1 MPATSR
7 LDMSSDASMPQR
19 TILFPAAPIAA
30 PRAKDEPKTGTSAR
44 RQWLVQLR
52 GPLGAR
58 RRTLEFPPTLAQVTL
73 GSAPS
78 CLCRVEDPGVS
89 RFHAALIRR
98 AHRGVYLVDLSGT
111 RETRLNGEAVADE
124 VLLMDG
130 DRIALGPG
138 VEFEF
143 LDGPRRG
150 TSRIR
155 RWAAKLLFARDREE
169 AGA

>member
-7 LDMSSDASMPQR
+7 IDMSSDASISQR
-19 TILFPAAPIAA
+19 TILFPAAPVAA
-30 PRAKDEPKTGTSAR
+30 SATKDEPKTGTSAR

-52 GPLGAR
+52 GPLGPR

-78 CLCRVEDPGVS
+78 CLCRVDDPGVS
-89 RFHAALIRR
+89 RFHAALVRR
-98 AHRGVYLVDLSGT
+98 AHRGVYLVDLSGVGNT
-111 RETRLNGEAVADE
+111 HLNGEPVADE

-130 DRIALGPG
+130 DRIALGSG

-143 LDGPRRG
+143 LDGPRRPS
-150 TSRIR
+150 SRIR
-155 RWAAKLLFARDREE
+155 RWAAKLLFARDAAE